1 MGIEQVLAT
10 MGLSPGDPETIFD
23 IHSRE
28 GAGAFGRVFRAT
40 CRSTQREVALK
51 VIPIALKPGQHGED
65 VENVRR
71 EIEFLRECDHPNV
84 VAFYDAYY
92 KDGALWIAMEYCGG
106 GSVGDISRQRR
117 LVEQEISIILRGAL
131 HGLAH
136 LHAKKKIHR
145 DVKGGNILLT
155 ADGDVKIADFG
166 VSAQLRDTLS
176 RRGTFVG
183 TPYWM
188 SPEMIQDCDYDYKAD
203 IWSLGITAIEL
214 ADQKPPLFE
223 EHPMR
228 VLIQIPRNPAPR
240 LRQPHEW
247 SSVFSDFLKYCLNK
261 APADRPSA
269 IDCLAHPFITNWQ
282 DVARVLPDGLSPAAP
297 TTTPTTKEALDKTGS
312 VLDPSATPVQSQG
325 EQAYVTCTQ
334 ETMLPSVQSMPDGA
348 ALAADDAGAAATT
361 TATLVTPSENFIGA
375 PFEVAHDVCVKYN
388 SYRAQYEGV
397 PTHLIA
403 LHDQFGLPLDAMRCS
418 SKLPNDLVPCLLH
431 MLRRELLARNG
442 ASSKYIYRSSPDH
455 GEIHAAKTALNA
467 GRFDVKQHSD
477 PFVLASLL
485 KLWFRELPTPLLPST
500 LRPHLDR
507 LAACATLDESNKRD
521 ASITAGRATVNEC
534 ALGLLRALD
543 AQTRSVLEWLLDHW
557 LEIVLHTKT
566 NLMTAHSLCIVWA
579 PNLYRLDDATSPM
592 EASKVSNLVALS
604 LQVCLA
610 WRDTHLSMRRANAG
624 IASALA
630 FSPPSTPTPRIA
642 EPLFD
647 VRTPLLSVLRRSVDD
662 VLARVIDPI
671 DEAALR
677 QAQEVLWSVLRLHAR
692 SKSERDFADKLLKR
706 SVAVTMPAS
715 LRDVARFVIMTLD
728 LEAFQNAVTHHRSVT
743 MTLHQL
749 SERYPCLAKHTALPC
764 FSNASI

>member
-10 MGLSPGDPETIFD
+10 MGLSPGDPEACFD

-117 LVEQEISIILRGAL
+117 LVEQEISVIVRGAL

-155 ADGDVKIADFG
+155 ADGDVKVADFG

-247 SSVFSDFLKYCLNK
+247 SPVFSDFLQYCLTK

-269 IDCLAHPFITNWQ
+269 VDCLAHPFITQWQ
-282 DVARVLPDGLSPAAP
+282 DVVRVLPGGLFAAATTIT
-297 TTTPTTKEALDKTGS
+297 TTTPVAPQTTTTGS
-312 VLDPSATPVQSQG
+312 VRCNTAAPVPSQG
-325 EQAYVTCTQ
+325 DQAYVTCTE
-334 ETMLPSVQSMPDGA
+334 ETILPSESTDATP
-348 ALAADDAGAAATT
+348 DDAASPHAVATIT
-361 TATLVTPSENFIGA
+361 STSETPAENFIGA
-375 PFEVAHDVCVKYN
+375 PFQVAHDVCVKYN
-388 SYRAQYEGV
+388 SLRAQYEGV
-397 PTHLIA
+397 PPHLVA
-403 LHDQFGLPLDAMRCS
+403 LHDQFGLPLHAMRCS
-418 SKLPNDLVPCLLH
+418 SKHPDDLVPCLLH
-431 MLRRELLARNG
+431 MLRRELVARNG
-442 ASSKYIYRSSPDH
+442 VSSKYIYRSSPDH

-467 GRFDVKQHSD
+467 GRFDVKQHGD

-485 KLWFRELPTPLLPST
+485 KLWFRELPTPLLAST

-507 LAACATLDESNKRD
+507 LAACATLDDSDKRD

-543 AQTRSVLEWLLDHW
+543 TQTRCVFEWLLDHW
-557 LEIVLHTKT
+557 LEIVLHTRT

-579 PNLYRLDDATSPM
+579 PNLYRLDDATSPI

-610 WRDTHLSMRRANAG
+610 WRDAHLSMRKANAG
-624 IASALA
+624 IASALVV
-630 FSPPSTPTPRIA
+630 SPPPTPTHRAA

-647 VRTPLLSVLRRSVDD
+647 VRPPLVSVLRRSVDD
-662 VLARVIDPI
+662 VLGGAVDPI
-671 DEAALR
+671 DAAALGR
-677 QAQEVLWSVLRLHAR
+677 AQEILWSVLRLHAR
-692 SKSERDFADKLLKR
+692 SKGERDFADKLLKR
-706 SVAVTMPAS
+706 SVTATMPAS
-715 LRDVARFVIMTLD
+715 LGDVARFVTMTLD
-728 LEAFQNAVTHHRSVT
+728 LEAFQAAIVHHRSVT

-749 SERYPCLAKHTALPC
+749 RA
-764 FSNASI
+764 